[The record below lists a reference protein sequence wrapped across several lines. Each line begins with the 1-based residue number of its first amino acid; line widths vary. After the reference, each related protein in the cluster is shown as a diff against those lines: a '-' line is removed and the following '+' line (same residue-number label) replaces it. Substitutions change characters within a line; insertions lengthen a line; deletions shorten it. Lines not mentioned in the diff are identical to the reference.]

1 MIPPH
6 HEAPWRND
14 MKRERSRKLYSKACD
29 VIPGGVSSPVRA
41 FKGVG
46 GDPLFLQRAEGP
58 FVFDADNNRYID
70 YVGSWGPLILG
81 HAPGAVLEAIQRTA
95 RDGTSFGAA
104 TLKEVELAEKVS
116 ECVPSIDQI
125 RFVNSG
131 TEATM
136 SALRLARG
144 FTGRDLLI
152 KFSGCYHGHADAF
165 LSDAGSGVATLGI
178 PGSAGVPA
186 GAAKDTITLPYN
198 NLGALEETLQEHG
211 DKVAA
216 IILEP
221 VAGNMGMV
229 LPQEGFLKGLRALCD
244 QWGVLLI
251 FDEVIT
257 GFRLGL
263 GGAQEHFGIKPDLS
277 TFGKIIGG
285 GLPVGAYGGRAD
297 IMEKIAPTGPVYQAG
312 TLSGN
317 PLAMAAGL
325 ATLEQL
331 SAPGFYE
338 DLEARSASF
347 ARQLNDVLVAR
358 DNPAYLNRIG
368 SIFYLWFNPQQAEGP
383 RDYADIKRANSERFK
398 RYFTSLLE
406 QGIWPA
412 PSAFE
417 VGFISAAHTQ
427 SILDSTATAMG
438 KALDV
443 SLEG

>member
-1 MIPPH
+1 
-6 HEAPWRND
+6 
-14 MKRERSRKLYSKACD
+14 MKRERSRKLYQQACE

-58 FVFDADNNRYID
+58 FVHDADHNRYID

-81 HAPGAVLEAIQRTA
+81 HAPESVIAAIEKTA

-104 TLKEVELAEKVS
+104 THKEVLLAQKVTQ
-116 ECVPSIDQI
+116 CVPSVEKV

-144 FTGRDLLI
+144 FTGRDRLI

-186 GAAKDTITLPYN
+186 GAAQDTITLPYN
-198 NLGALEETLQEHG
+198 DLESVEATLQTIG
-211 DKVAA
+211 DTVAA
-216 IILEP
+216 IIIEP
-221 VAGNMGMV
+221 VACNMGMV
-229 LPQEGFLKGLRALCD
+229 LPQEGFLPGLRKLCD
-244 QWGVLLI
+244 QHGALLI

-263 GGAQEHFGIKPDLS
+263 GGAQCHFDIKPDLT

-297 IMEKIAPTGPVYQAG
+297 IMDTIAPTGPVYQAG

-325 ATLEQL
+325 ATLEEL
-331 SAPGFYE
+331 SAPDFYPS
-338 DLEARSASF
+338 LEKKASSF
-347 ARQLNDVLVAR
+347 AAGINEALGAR
-358 DNPAYLNRIG
+358 NNPAYLNRIG
-368 SIFYLWFNPQQAEGP
+368 SIFYLWFKAGQTTPPMNYE
-383 RDYADIKRANSERFK
+383 DIKAANSEQFAT
-398 RYFTSLLE
+398 YFSYLLN
-406 QGIWPA
+406 QGVWIA

-417 VGFISAAHTQ
+417 VGFVSSAHTQ
-427 SILDSTATAMG
+427 SLLDATVTAIG
-438 KALDV
+438 KALDAAA
-443 SLEG
+443 GA